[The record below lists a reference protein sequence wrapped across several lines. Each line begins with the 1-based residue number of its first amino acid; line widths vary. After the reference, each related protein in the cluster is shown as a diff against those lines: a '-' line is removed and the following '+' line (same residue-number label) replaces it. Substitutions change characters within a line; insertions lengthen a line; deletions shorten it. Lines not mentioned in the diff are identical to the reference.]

1 MVQAKR
7 RRWYSS
13 TRLGLVKF
21 KDREI
26 LILRRELIGRE
37 GGTEKLRIRH
47 I

>member
-13 TRLGLVKF
+13 ARLGLVKS

-26 LILRRELIGRE
+26 LILRRGMNRE
-37 GGTEKLRIRH
+37 RRRN
-47 I
+47 